1 VAEDLALHQVM
12 GNGGAVE
19 GDEGLIPTRA
29 ALVDGLGAHLLA
41 GAALAGDEDGGLL
54 GAALSMM
61 R

>member
-1 VAEDLALHQVM
+1 MAEDLALHQIV

-19 GDEGLIPTRA
+19 RDEGLIPARA
-29 ALVDGLGAHLLA
+29 ALVDRLGTDLLA
-41 GAALAGDEDGGLL
+41 GAALPVMKTVALL